1 MANEATKVWAEKT
14 KIVMV
19 RIETAMNKMTEAAT
33 AE

>member
-19 RIETAMNKMTEAAT
+19 RIETAMNQMAEAAT